1 VLLFVLF
8 GLISGLGMSDFDK
21 WCEKYWEEN
30 NNFPSADEAWNHQ
43 QQKIDAVLKFIDGYN
58 SEDIENDVVLKDC
71 INEIQELL
79 K

>member
-1 VLLFVLF
+1 MVDV
-8 GLISGLGMSDFDK
+8 SGAKQMSDFDK
-21 WCEKYWEEN
+21 WIDDNYPNVE
-30 NNFPSADEAWNHQ
+30 PIDAWNHQ
-43 QQKIDAVLKFIDGYN
+43 QQKIDAVLRFIDGYN

>member
-1 VLLFVLF
+1 MSGFDNWARWFVLD
-8 GLISGLGMSDFDK
+8 LTKNSDG
-21 WCEKYWEEN
+21 EYVS
-30 NNFPSADEAWNHQ
+30 FPTKSALEAWNHQ
-43 QQKIDAVLKFIDGYN
+43 QQKIDAVSKFIDGYN